1 MAEHNDF
8 GKKAEELAASF
19 LEKKGYKILVK
30 NYHYLKAEIDIV
42 AETKDAIVIVE
53 VKARKT
59 DLFNTPEQAV
69 DKKKMKLIVKAA
81 DHFMENLKSEKE
93 VRFDII
99 SIISKGE
106 NHNIQ
111 HIEDAFSIT
120 DSI

>member
-42 AETKDAIVIVE
+42 AETSDAIVIVE

-59 DLFNTPEQAV
+59 DIFNTPEQAV
-69 DKKKMKLIVKAA
+69 DKKKMRLIVKAA
-81 DHFMENLKSEKE
+81 NHFIENLNSEKE